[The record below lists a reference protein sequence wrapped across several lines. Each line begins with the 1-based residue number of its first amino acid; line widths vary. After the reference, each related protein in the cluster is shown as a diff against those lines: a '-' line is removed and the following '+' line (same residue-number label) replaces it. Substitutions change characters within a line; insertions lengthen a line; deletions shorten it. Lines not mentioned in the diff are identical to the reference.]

1 MGKDD
6 DRAIIDRNSSTGFY
20 QIEKMHNVMRLKLGF
35 LTYTKYAD
43 RRMVIKIFVD
53 ILKIDV
59 LHEF

>member
-1 MGKDD
+1 MGKED
-6 DRAIIDRNSSTGFY
+6 DRAIKDRNSSTEFS
-20 QIEKMHNVMRLKLGF
+20 QIDKMQNVMRLKLGF

-53 ILKIDV
+53 ILKVDG